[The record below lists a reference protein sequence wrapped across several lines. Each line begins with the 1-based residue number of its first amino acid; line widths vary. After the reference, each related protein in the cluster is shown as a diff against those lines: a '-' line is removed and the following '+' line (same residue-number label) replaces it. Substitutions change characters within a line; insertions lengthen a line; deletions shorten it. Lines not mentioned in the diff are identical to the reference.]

1 MTTTTAPTL
10 TPVERPAATRTPR
23 VRFRDLVA
31 AEWIKLW
38 SLRSTK
44 WSFLAAAFVVLG
56 ENLLSAWG
64 DYSNYPDYSA
74 KIKAVFVPYW
84 ALGDAFNDG
93 SAFLLVI
100 AAGAIGA
107 NLVVNEY
114 GTRLI
119 RTTFAAVPARR
130 SVMAAKVVLATGVF
144 VVFGALIVGV
154 SFWADEAILSLRHAG
169 LSIGYPGALRVT
181 VAAAL
186 LAPIAALIG
195 MAIGAVVR
203 HPATTMVLLIVL
215 NVVVPA
221 LLLDQRRLSATI
233 DEAMP
238 ITAWARLPAIGDQT
252 GPGPIGMSMAHAW
265 IVYAAWA
272 VVSVIVTVVVPARR
286 DV

>member
-1 MTTTTAPTL
+1 MSTATAPTR
-10 TPVERPAATRTPR
+10 TPIDRPAPARRPR

-44 WSFLAAAFVVLG
+44 WAFLAAAFVILG
-56 ENLLSAWG
+56 QNLTGVWG

-84 ALGDAFNDG
+84 ALSDAFSDG

-144 VVFGALIVGV
+144 AVFGAVVVGV

-181 VAAAL
+181 VASAL
-186 LAPIAALIG
+186 LAPIAALTG

-221 LLLDQRRLSATI
+221 LLRDERRLSATI
-233 DEAMP
+233 DEVMP
-238 ITAWARLPAIGDQT
+238 ITAWGRLSAIGDDT

-265 IVYAAWA
+265 IVYVAWT

>member
-1 MTTTTAPTL
+1 MTTTAPTR
-10 TPVERPAATRTPR
+10 TPIDRPAPAGSPR

-44 WSFLAAAFVVLG
+44 WAFLAAAFVVLANG
-56 ENLLSAWG
+56 LLSTWG
-64 DYSNYPDYSA
+64 DYGNYPLYSA
-74 KIKAVFVPYW
+74 EIKAVFVPYW

-93 SAFLLVI
+93 SAFLLVV

-144 VVFGALIVGV
+144 AVFGALIVGV
-154 SFWADEAILSLRHAG
+154 SFWVDEAILSLRHAG
-169 LSIGYPGALRVT
+169 LSIGYPGALRVA
-181 VAAAL
+181 VASAV
-186 LAPIAALIG
+186 LAPIAALTG
-195 MAIGAVVR
+195 MAIGAALR
-203 HPATTMVLLIVL
+203 HPATTMVLMIVL
-215 NVVVPA
+215 NVVLPA
-221 LLLDQRRLSATI
+221 LLVDRRTLSAAI
-233 DEAMP
+233 DEALP
-238 ITAWARLPAIGDQT
+238 ITAWDRLSAIGDQT

-272 VVSVIVTVVVPARR
+272 VLSVIVIVVVPARR